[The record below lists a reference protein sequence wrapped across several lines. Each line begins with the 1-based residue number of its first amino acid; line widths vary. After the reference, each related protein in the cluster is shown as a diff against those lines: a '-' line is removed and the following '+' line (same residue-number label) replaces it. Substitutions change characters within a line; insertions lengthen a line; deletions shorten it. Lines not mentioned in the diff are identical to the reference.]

1 MRPSVRAALVTG
13 VALCAAA
20 AVPSLASTTAPSRA
34 LPVRVLTKDT
44 VPAAWLTSPAGAP
57 APTARWHV
65 GVSIAGKDPAG
76 LTRLLHDQYV
86 KGSPDFHRF
95 LTPAQYAA
103 RFGADRATT
112 DAVAGWLTRDG
123 LQVSYRGADGTYLVA
138 EGTVAQVERTF
149 STRLRRFTGKQG
161 TLLAGFTANTT
172 PPTVPAAVTA
182 VAGLDT
188 LSVAHRSALHA
199 APPAAGPRTAFPLPA
214 STTPKDLWS
223 VYEQPADDTGQG
235 QRLAAFGWGS
245 PGTTATDLRQ
255 FESENHLPAM
265 PFAVVQVGTPGTDTS
280 GQDEWDLDSQ
290 AATGMAPDAAG
301 MTFYFANAGS
311 SDLLAAAIDTWA
323 SDPAGAAQASGSY
336 GLCDVLGPLGTFD
349 AHEAALNKAAAE
361 GRSFFASTGDT
372 GSGCSVAGAGV
383 NGVTIGP
390 VPSPEYPS
398 TSPHAIGV
406 GGTVL
411 YTTGDP
417 ATRDQEIAWTHTGGG
432 QSYSYPAP
440 DYQSGVNPAYTAVGR
455 ATADVAAQSG
465 DLLSGYDIVVGG
477 ADSTVGGT
485 SLSAPLW
492 QGMWAR
498 VSAAAPAPGAGF
510 ANARIYSLVTDP
522 AAYAASFTD
531 ITVGANGL
539 YAATPGYDI
548 PTGWGVPRV
557 TGLVTAL
564 DGTTTPTSGGT
575 TGTSPTPTAAPVLA
589 ACPAYPQVTDPE
601 GDATQVVA
609 VDPAQP
615 AASQDDLDLTA
626 AGLAWDD
633 TAKALVATV
642 RVKDLAGGL
651 GSSENLRFDLSYDG
665 VTYELQG
672 QRDATGA
679 ATFTWSQPG
688 INAASLGALTGSF
701 DDATSTVTIVLPAS
715 AYAAAQPSHPV
726 LGPGSVLSNPSVLSQ
741 RLLGVVTA
749 TADSAA
755 PSSPCSYTVPSPAP
769 TASPSPSAT
778 ATPSPSASPSPSP
791 SPTCPGK
798 GNGKGKGCSR
808 SA

>member
-1 MRPSVRAALVTG
+1 VRPSVRVALVTG
-13 VALCAAA
+13 VALCAAT
-20 AVPSLASTTAPSRA
+20 AVPSLASTTPAAP

-44 VPAAWLTSPAGAP
+44 VPAAWLTHPAGVP
-57 APTARWHV
+57 APSARWHV
-65 GVSIAGKDPAG
+65 GVSVAGRDAAG

-123 LQVSYRGADGTYLVA
+123 LTVSYRGSDGTYLVA

-149 STRLRRFTGKQG
+149 GTRLGRFTGDKG
-161 TLLAGFTANTT
+161 TLLEGFTANTT
-172 PPTVPAAVTA
+172 APTVPAAVTA

-188 LSVAHRSALHA
+188 LSVAHRSATPH
-199 APPAAGPRTAFPLPA
+199 TAFPLPA
-214 STTPKDLWS
+214 STKPKDLWS
-223 VYEQPADDTGQG
+223 VYEQPANDTGQG

-265 PFAVVQVGTPGTDTS
+265 PFDVVQVGAPGTDTT

-290 AATGMAPDAAG
+290 AATGMAPGAAG

-311 SDLLAAAIDTWA
+311 SDLLAASIDTWA

-336 GLCDVLGPLGTFD
+336 GLCDVLGALGTFD
-349 AHEAALNKAAAE
+349 AHEAALTKAAAE

-372 GSGCSVAGAGV
+372 GSGCAVAGAGV

-432 QSYSYPAP
+432 QSFTYAAP
-440 DYQSGVNPAYTAVGR
+440 DYQSGLNPAFTAVGR

-498 VSAAAPAPGAGF
+498 VSAAAPASGAGF
-510 ANARIYSLVTDP
+510 ANARIYPLVTDP

-539 YAATPGYDI
+539 YTALPGYDI

-557 TGLVTAL
+557 TGLVLAL
-564 DGTTTPTSGGT
+564 DGTTTPTATTSGGGT
-575 TGTSPTPTAAPVLA
+575 ATGGPTPDPVPALP

-626 AGLAWDD
+626 AGLAWDGS
-633 TAKALVATV
+633 AQALVATV
-642 RVKDLAGGL
+642 RVKDLAGSVGT
-651 GSSENLRFDLSYDG
+651 SENLRFDLAYDG
-665 VTYELQG
+665 VSYELQA

-701 DDATSTVTIVLPAS
+701 DDPTSTITVVLPAA
-715 AYAAAQPSHPV
+715 AYAAAQPSHAK

-741 RLLGVVTA
+741 RLLGAVTA

-755 PSSPCSYTVPSPAP
+755 TASPCSFTVPSPAP
-769 TASPSPSAT
+769 TV
-778 ATPSPSASPSPSP
+778 TPSPTASAPS
-791 SPTCPGK
+791 CPGK
-798 GNGKGKGCSR
+798 GNGKGKGCGKT
-808 SA
+808 A